1 MHICVCELARC
12 RHGVGCAYAFIPGMH
27 QQVCSTLRPTSL
39 SHVELFELESI
50 CRFVAD
56 FVAFEPLEN
65 LVQSPA
71 HLASP
76 ASVLAWQ
83 VQAEHS
89 GMKAA

>member
-1 MHICVCELARC
+1 M
-12 RHGVGCAYAFIPGMH
+12 FKSH

-39 SHVELFELESI
+39 SHVELFELEGI

-56 FVAFEPLEN
+56 FVAFEPLAN
-65 LVQSPA
+65 LVQPPA

-83 VQAEHS
+83 V
-89 GMKAA
+89 